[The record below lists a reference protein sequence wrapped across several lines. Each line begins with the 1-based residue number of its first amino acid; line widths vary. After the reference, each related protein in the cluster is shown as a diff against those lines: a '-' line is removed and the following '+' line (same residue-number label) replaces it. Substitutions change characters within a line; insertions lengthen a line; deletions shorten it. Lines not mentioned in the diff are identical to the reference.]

1 MPVDIIFVEVKLR
14 YRYGGLGTTKIPKTI
29 VAWGRDPEIKL
40 LTSLRSG
47 SQLLTDV
54 QL

>member
-1 MPVDIIFVEVKLR
+1 M
-14 YRYGGLGTTKIPKTI
+14 GGLGTTKIPKTI

-40 LTSLRSG
+40 LT
-47 SQLLTDV
+47 DV